1 MRTVDFD
8 AAVRKHGTIIP
19 ELLAAMEI
27 EGCAQEG
34 LDPSEFRAFPSE
46 AEALG
51 AQNKP
56 GCGLV
61 GQKDGYV
68 RLGFG
73 ALPEARFLGGAGHP
87 RNRPSR
93 EEPAPGHDW
102 WLRMSASEGRGPGTI
117 RPISTTSATTS
128 SKQTKR
134 DIVRHAVLQDAQ
146 TELRG
151 GDAPI

>member
-8 AAVRKHGTIIP
+8 AAVSKHGTIIP

-27 EGCAQEG
+27 DDCAQEG
-34 LDPSEFRAFPSE
+34 LDPGEFRTFPSE

-51 AQNKP
+51 AQNKS

-73 ALPEARFLGGAGHP
+73 ALPEARFLGGAGHS

-93 EEPAPGHDW
+93 EESAPRHDRSYVRQRRGAGRVPSVRCRPVAQRRPAD
-102 WLRMSASEGRGPGTI
+102 EGTYL
-117 RPISTTSATTS
+117 IS
-128 SKQTKR
+128 QR
-134 DIVRHAVLQDAQ
+134 D
-146 TELRG
+146 T
-151 GDAPI
+151 